1 MPPATRRRRAGAALA
16 LAVSLGA
23 LPSACR
29 EAAGTRPGD
38 EAWPDTLPAA
48 AALGAPRGWTPV
60 RAVLHVHSILSHD
73 ACDGSPVDEA
83 GRPNEECLARLRSA
97 ICGARLGAVF
107 LTEHD
112 RRMVEIDS
120 LADALLLRE
129 GDRRIAVGGATR
141 ASRIPCP
148 GRPEGALLFPGA
160 ENQLMPIALD
170 SLPTGTRE
178 EKRSFYDADTAGTA
192 AVYRAFGAVVLLP
205 HPEDE
210 PLATIAALDPDGIEV
225 YNPHA
230 NFSFKHRAHQGFS
243 RFGAAWD
250 VLPFYLRTTAAHPD
264 LAILAMFRA
273 NRSAIDKWDALLAS
287 GRDPFGFGASD
298 AHENALPWPL
308 ADGERGDA
316 YERMLP
322 WVTNVL
328 LVSGPDP
335 VAAGDVQGIEE
346 AVRAGRFFVAIEA
359 WGTPAG
365 FDFRLTGPAGVA
377 EMGAAVAWA
386 PGQRLVVEL
395 PRVAGPGAGAPAPDV
410 RARLYRIAAGG
421 RREIVAE
428 SAERIEAVVRE
439 PGAYRVEVGIVPR
452 HLALWLGGTGYLREV
467 PWIYSNPIRVTGPAP
482 PAVPGP
488 GTP

>member
-1 MPPATRRRRAGAALA
+1 MPANRHRGAASLA
-16 LAVSLGA
+16 FAACFAA
-23 LPSACR
+23 LPAACR
-29 EAAGTRPGD
+29 EPAGMRAEP
-38 EAWPDTLPAA
+38 AWPDTIPAA
-48 AALGAPRGWTPV
+48 AAFGAPRGWTPV

-73 ACDGSPVDEA
+73 ACDGDPVDEK
-83 GRPNEECLARLRSA
+83 GRPNEECLARFRRA
-97 ICGARLGAVF
+97 ICTAGLGAVF

-112 RRMVEIDS
+112 RRMVEVDS
-120 LADALLLRE
+120 LADALLLRD

-141 ASRIPCP
+141 ASRIACP
-148 GRPEGALLFPGA
+148 GHPEGALLFPGG

-170 SLPTGTRE
+170 SLPSGTRE
-178 EKRSFYDADTAGTA
+178 DKRVCGDADTAGTGA
-192 AVYRAFGAVVLLP
+192 AYREWGAVVLMP

-210 PLATIAALDPDGIEV
+210 PLATIAALDPDGIEI

-230 NFSFKHRAHQGFS
+230 NFSFKHRAHQGLS
-243 RFGAAWD
+243 RFGAAWSL
-250 VLPFYLRTTAAHPD
+250 VPFYLRTTPAHPD
-264 LAILAMFRA
+264 LALLAMFRS
-273 NRSAIDKWDALLAS
+273 NQSAIGKWDALLAS

-328 LVSGPDP
+328 LVRGADP
-335 VAAGDVQGIEE
+335 VAAGDVEAIEE
-346 AVRAGRFFVAIEA
+346 AVRAGRFYVAFEA

-365 FDFRLTGPAGVA
+365 FDFRLEGPTGVA
-377 EMGAAVAWA
+377 EMGASAALA

-395 PRVAGPGAGAPAPDV
+395 PRVVAPAGGPAPRV

-428 SAERIEAVVRE
+428 STGRIEAEVRA

-452 HLALWLGGTGYLREV
+452 HLEPWLGGTGYLREV
-467 PWIYSNPIRVTGPAP
+467 PWIYSNPIRVGAP
-482 PAVPGP
+482 RATSTAAPNAGAP
-488 GTP
+488 